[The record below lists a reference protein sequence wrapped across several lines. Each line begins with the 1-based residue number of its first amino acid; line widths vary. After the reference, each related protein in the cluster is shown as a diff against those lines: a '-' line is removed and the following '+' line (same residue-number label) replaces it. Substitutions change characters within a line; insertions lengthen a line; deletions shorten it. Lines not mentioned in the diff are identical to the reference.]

1 MKYLYVKY
9 IYTVYIYIYIL
20 IYVIYTYTYNTSA
33 YNIYML
39 TPLPM
44 IYPTHASIA
53 IKRRPKI
60 HVSFTTSLRETGI
73 YIYRIYTTIYTN
85 ISYNH
90 IHNYNVYLSIH
101 ADPVVCPQK
110 E

>member
-1 MKYLYVKY
+1 MKYIYIYVKY
-9 IYTVYIYIYIL
+9 IYTVYIYIL

-73 YIYRIYTTIYTN
+73 YIYTLYI
-85 ISYNH
+85 
-90 IHNYNVYLSIH
+90 
-101 ADPVVCPQK
+101 
-110 E
+110 